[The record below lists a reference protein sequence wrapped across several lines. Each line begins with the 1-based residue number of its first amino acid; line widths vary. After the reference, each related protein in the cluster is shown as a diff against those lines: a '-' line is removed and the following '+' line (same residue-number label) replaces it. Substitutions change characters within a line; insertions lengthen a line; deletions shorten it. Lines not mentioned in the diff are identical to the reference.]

1 MTKESEEKVQKQD
14 NDCCHE
20 ENCECKEEVKDE
32 KNKEK
37 EDIDASNEA
46 MESKEEKKE
55 NEAEESKEKKTKK
68 CKKKTKKDKE
78 IEMLKEQ
85 VKELEEKYLRA
96 QAELVNYRKRKDEEV
111 ARLLNYANEDLV
123 KAILPMIDN
132 FERAIK
138 MDDENLDDEVSKFL
152 EGFKLI
158 YAELKNTLEKFEII
172 AIDGKNKPFDPVYH
186 QAVMTDKV
194 EGMEPGMV
202 IEVLQKGYM
211 LKDRVIRP
219 AMVRVSE

>member
-1 MTKESEEKVQKQD
+1 MTKESEEKIQKQD

-85 VKELEEKYLRA
+85 VKKLEEKYLRA

-158 YAELKNTLEKFEII
+158 YVELKNTLEKFEII